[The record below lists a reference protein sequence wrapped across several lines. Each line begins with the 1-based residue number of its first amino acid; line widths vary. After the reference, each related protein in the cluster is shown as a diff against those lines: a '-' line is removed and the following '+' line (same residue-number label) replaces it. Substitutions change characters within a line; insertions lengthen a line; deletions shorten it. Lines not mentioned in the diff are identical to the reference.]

1 MLLDWEKWLCFKK
14 GLFSNTISTR
24 TLLQPRLTVLY
35 TPSRKDRNLV
45 SCTLPNTIES
55 HENYWF
61 VIKICIFQILNL
73 NKILLVYFKMSRSFF
88 FIIKHYFIK
97 KSPPETSSKLL
108 VGTSKGHV
116 CRCPIAKKAFPLV
129 YFFSLL
135 TQGLSFFKNQT
146 LWKKRS

>member
-1 MLLDWEKWLCFKK
+1 MSVNSITSNLSWAETKMLLDWEKWLCFKK

-88 FIIKHYFIK
+88 YKALLYK
-97 KSPPETSSKLL
+97 KNLPPRHHPSYLWEQ
-108 VGTSKGHV
+108 
-116 CRCPIAKKAFPLV
+116 AKAMCVDAP
-129 YFFSLL
+129 
-135 TQGLSFFKNQT
+135 
-146 LWKKRS
+146 